1 MPSRIFQIT
10 LRGMGRISLP
20 NGGEW
25 EILLGRIFYWVVGI
39 WGGVIPTI
47 LIFFKAK
54 NQHSANIEHQ
64 LKSKLAWLVCKKS
77 MKLNLKM
84 VQDQQLQPKNKVL
97 FALLLKNCYSVGAM
111 KLWWGEST
119 GGEFWLVRRTSLHHP
134 IGSGFILKIILPCV
148 VGFKCIA
155 W

>member
-1 MPSRIFQIT
+1 
-10 LRGMGRISLP
+10 MGRISLP

-39 WGGVIPTI
+39 WWGVIPAI

-54 NQHSANIEHQ
+54 NQHSVNIEYE

-97 FALLLKNCYSVGAM
+97 FGLLLKNCYSVGAM
-111 KLWWGEST
+111 NLWSLLGGIYFENYFASCSGVQMQSLTAWGFTIYNLLLHPKGFGHT
-119 GGEFWLVRRTSLHHP
+119 GMKFLTLNH
-134 IGSGFILKIILPCV
+134 
-148 VGFKCIA
+148 
-155 W
+155 